1 MINNANGPKLDRI
14 RKDITALIKKE
25 GFSIT
30 IEINLIEKDFLDV
43 AFNLATEKYFP
54 FRKANN
60 TLLYINT
67 FSNHPPTIIKPLPKV
82 ITLRISDLPCKKE
95 NFNRVK
101 YVYEIALKDSGHV
114 SSVSFNKSN
123 TQNA

>member
-1 MINNANGPKLDRI
+1 MQMFQSS
-14 RKDITALIKKE
+14 LIKKQ

-30 IEINLIEKDFLDV
+30 IEINLIETDFLDF

-67 FSNHPPTIIKPLPKV
+67 LSNHPPTIIKQLHKV
-82 ITLRISDLPCKKE
+82 INKKISNLPCKKE
-95 NFNRVK
+95 KFNKVK
-101 YVYEIALKDSGHV
+101 HVYETALKDSGHF
-114 SSVSFNKSN
+114 SSVSFNNSN